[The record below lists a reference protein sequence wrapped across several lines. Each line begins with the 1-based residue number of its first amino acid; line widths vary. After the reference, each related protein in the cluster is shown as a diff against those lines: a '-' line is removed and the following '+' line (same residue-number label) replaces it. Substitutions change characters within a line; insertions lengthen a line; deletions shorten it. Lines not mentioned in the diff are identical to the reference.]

1 MHKGSKVNFYLIWA
15 AASTNLCLTTNL
27 DISVCC
33 RCYKILILSDLQQ
46 SEISYD
52 KLQVC
57 RKMRFNYNKC
67 KIYHL
72 RDKCIKLRLKGIL
85 SKNQMITNHK
95 SYKYYYQENKKTSFK
110 LRFLQG
116 YQIKIPNSCSNSKVK
131 KSLALTHINIFMGIF
146 NINYLKISSNP
157 IFYVTKW
164 WIIIF
169 LMMVINMPKWK
180 NSWILK

>member
-1 MHKGSKVNFYLIWA
+1 MYKGSKVNFYLIWA
-15 AASTNLCLTTNL
+15 AVNTNLCLTTNL

-33 RCYKILILSDLQQ
+33 RHYKILILSDLQQ

-72 RDKCIKLRLKGIL
+72 RDKCRKPRLKGIL

-116 YQIKIPNSCSNSKVK
+116 YQIKIHSSCSNSKVK
-131 KSLALTHINIFMGIF
+131 KSHINIF
-146 NINYLKISSNP
+146 NYLKISSNP
-157 IFYVTKW
+157 IFYITKW

-169 LMMVINMPKWK
+169 LMMLINMPKWK
-180 NSWILK
+180 NSWTLK